1 MFTSLWA
8 ELQSDSDLS
17 KACLRY
23 IFARKKSL
31 VYKSL
36 VLYGQNF
43 PTRPLRL
50 SDIIYT
56 LLYQRILCRK
66 VYSIGQYS
74 RPFRVAFI
82 FLLDHSKYFP
92 GHFKFVSRIF
102 FYFILSL
109 IPIICSL
116 LFIVNAGTDQYLI

>member
-1 MFTSLWA
+1 MSLYA
-8 ELQSDSDLS
+8 ELQSDSDQS
-17 KACLRY
+17 KACLRF

-56 LLYQRILCRK
+56 LLCQRILCRK

-74 RPFRVAFI
+74 RPFRAAFI

-92 GHFKFVSRIF
+92 GLFKFF
-102 FYFILSL
+102 PKYFFILFYL
-109 IPIICSL
+109 LYL
-116 LFIVNAGTDQYLI
+116 LFVRCCLSSTRERTSI

>member
-1 MFTSLWA
+1 MFTTLWA
-8 ELQSDSDLS
+8 ESAPDLS

-43 PTRPLRL
+43 PTRLLRL

-56 LLYQRILCRK
+56 RTLLCQRILYRK

-74 RPFRVAFI
+74 RPFRAAFI
-82 FLLDHSKYFP
+82 FLLNHSKYFP
-92 GHFKFVSRIF
+92 SHFKFVSRIF
-102 FYFILSL
+102 LFFLFYLL
-109 IPIICSL
+109 YL
-116 LFIVNAGTDQYLI
+116 LFVRCCLSSLRAWTSI

>member
-1 MFTSLWA
+1 MALWG
-8 ELQSDSDLS
+8 ELQQPSVPDLV

-50 SDIIYT
+50 SVVIYT
-56 LLYQRILCRK
+56 RTLLCQRILCRK
-66 VYSIGQYS
+66 VYSIGRHS
-74 RPFRVAFI
+74 RPFRAAFI

-92 GHFKFVSRIF
+92 GHFKFVSPKIF
-102 FYFILSL
+102 FILFHL
-109 IPIICSL
+109 LYILFVRCCSL
-116 LFIVNAGTDQYLI
+116 L